1 MHVVLSLSVSNK
13 KPIKYQECDI
23 TKVWGFGSAPGEA
36 NPEGGVMTP
45 WSGRVSRYRMG
56 SSSDSVSEGVPVSSR
71 RAAALRSI
79 HSSLLY
85 NNTGKENATLFELS

>member
-1 MHVVLSLSVSNK
+1 
-13 KPIKYQECDI
+13 
-23 TKVWGFGSAPGEA
+23 
-36 NPEGGVMTP
+36 MTP

-79 HSSLLY
+79 HSSLLC
-85 NNTGKENATLFELS
+85 NNTREENAALFELIHSKYLEYFTT

>member
-1 MHVVLSLSVSNK
+1 
-13 KPIKYQECDI
+13 
-23 TKVWGFGSAPGEA
+23 
-36 NPEGGVMTP
+36 MTP

-85 NNTGKENATLFELS
+85 NNTGKENATLFELT